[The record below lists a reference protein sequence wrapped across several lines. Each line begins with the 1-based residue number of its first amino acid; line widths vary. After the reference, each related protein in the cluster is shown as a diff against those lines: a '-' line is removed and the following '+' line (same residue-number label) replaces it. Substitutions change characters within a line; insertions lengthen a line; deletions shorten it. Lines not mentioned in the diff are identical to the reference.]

1 MAKFVLYVRVVFFA
15 LILLSFC
22 FVNGQNVV
30 NNGDGIVINSGAYL
44 VIGGD
49 YINHTAT
56 QDGFVDL
63 DGSMLVYDDFLNYA
77 NNDVFINVEAI
88 PDGLVLMPSAQQQT
102 IGGSHETGF
111 ENLHV
116 VAGTKLL
123 DFDKARVEGVFTLA
137 SVFDLNRNT
146 LEITKSN
153 TAALHYVSGYLYAET
168 DPIQGLGVLR
178 WHIDDKMGFF
188 YVPFGSGLGN
198 YNDLDLMFAVQT
210 PAVGNGYVDFSTYP
224 TPPSNAPLPD
234 NVTTLA
240 PFTAELTIDRFW
252 LIDAQQAQ
260 KPSAS
265 IEFSYTQSDCNGIKE
280 NTLKAIRFNDDNSTW
295 DDWGPDGQIDI
306 SANTLLTSQVASTD
320 LYKSWTLTGQTDE
333 DFIFV
338 PNTFSPNHD
347 GENDYFYP
355 IIGNEEISEYVF
367 RVFDRW
373 GTEIFYS
380 TAVSDGWD
388 GFFKTNECQQ
398 DVYVY
403 ILEYRS
409 VNGEKVH
416 KYGHV
421 NLIR

>member
-1 MAKFVLYVRVVFFA
+1 
-15 LILLSFC
+15 
-22 FVNGQNVV
+22 V
-30 NNGDGIVINSGAYL
+30 NNGDGIVVNSGAYL

-63 DGSMLVYDDFLNYA
+63 DGNMFVYKDFLNYS
-77 NNDVFINVEAI
+77 NNSVFVNIEAV
-88 PDGLVLMPSAQQQT
+88 PDGLVLMPASQQQI
-102 IGGSHETGF
+102 IGGDQETGF

-116 VAGTKLL
+116 QSGVKLL
-123 DFDKARVEGVFTLA
+123 DVYNARVEGVFSLQ
-137 SVFDLNRNT
+137 SIFELNENT
-146 LEITKSN
+146 LELSNSN
-153 TAALHYVSGYLYAET
+153 TAALNYISGYLLAET
-168 DPIQGLGVLR
+168 DPIQGLGILR
-178 WHIDDKMGFF
+178 WHLNDQMGF
-188 YVPFGSGLGN
+188 YYIPFGSGQVN
-198 YNDLDLMFAVQT
+198 YNDLDLMFGVQT

-224 TPPSNAPLPD
+224 TAPSNAPLPD
-234 NVTTLA
+234 NVTNLA

-265 IEFSYTQSDCNGIKE
+265 IEFSYTQTDCNGIKE

-295 DDWGPDGQIDI
+295 DDWGPDGQINV
-306 SANTLLTSQVASTD
+306 SANTLLTSPVASTD

-333 DFIFV
+333 DFIFI

-347 GENDYFYP
+347 GENDVFYP
-355 IIGNEEISEYVF
+355 IIGNEEVNEYVF

-380 TAVSDGWD
+380 TAMNDGWD
-388 GFFKTNECQQ
+388 GFFKTAECPQ

-409 VNGEKVH
+409 VNGEKVR